1 MEAAEQRTQSPV
13 INWERS
19 GVWFGLAFP
28 HSVSCFRALLLKQG
42 ATFLPEKY
50 FWEQNWWGWL
60 TDWMQKTITD

>member
-1 MEAAEQRTQSPV
+1 M
-13 INWERS
+13 
-19 GVWFGLAFP
+19 WFGLAFP